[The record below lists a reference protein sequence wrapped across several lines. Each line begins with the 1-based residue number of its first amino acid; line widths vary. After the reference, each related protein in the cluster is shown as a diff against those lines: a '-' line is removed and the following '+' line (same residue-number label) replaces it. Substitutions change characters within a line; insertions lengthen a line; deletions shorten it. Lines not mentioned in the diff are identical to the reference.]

1 MLTHDADNSEENH
14 RRRYNVEKA
23 SASTTDMATESEKQR
38 IDHIL
43 QSKRKREFKACY
55 ACHQRKVKCDG
66 ELPCR
71 TCRRRGHPEIC
82 TYEVSESRGK
92 RQGEYS
98 ASSRSES
105 VQGLGESPARGQD
118 QRQNQ
123 GLGPRQEQQ
132 EYMQAQGNQL
142 NGSDGREEEYVFSG
156 DNSVL
161 SILRQRTQNANTGP
175 WRRRSDQYSAC
186 TTHTIAIHSWNR
198 RRHKNV
204 GDLFCKFCLSGMKCS
219 SENPK
224 MQDVPSS

>member
-123 GLGPRQEQQ
+123 GRGPRQEQQ

-161 SILRQRTQNANTGP
+161 SILRQRTQNANGAMAQEVGSVLGLHNTYNSYP
-175 WRRRSDQYSAC
+175 FMESKTSQERWRSLLQVLPQR
-186 TTHTIAIHSWNR
+186 NEVL
-198 RRHKNV
+198 K
-204 GDLFCKFCLSGMKCS
+204 
-219 SENPK
+219 
-224 MQDVPSS
+224 

>member
-1 MLTHDADNSEENH
+1 MLTHDADNSQKNH

-23 SASTTDMATESEKQR
+23 SASTTDMATESEKQQ

-82 TYEVSESRGK
+82 TYEVSKSRGR

-105 VQGLGESPARGQD
+105 VQGQGESLARGQD

-123 GLGPRQEQQ
+123 GRGPRQEQQ

-161 SILRQRTQNANTGP
+161 SILRQRTQNANGAMAQEVGSVLGLHNTYNSYP
-175 WRRRSDQYSAC
+175 FMESKTSQERWRSLLQVLPQR
-186 TTHTIAIHSWNR
+186 NEVL
-198 RRHKNV
+198 K
-204 GDLFCKFCLSGMKCS
+204 
-219 SENPK
+219 
-224 MQDVPSS
+224 